1 MFTRTLNK
9 LILIFDRYIL
19 GKTCDM
25 DLTCTNIESYFNNF
39 FDNNHVSVDIC
50 SYGVNC
56 GCGVDNSK
64 KRYSYLNILNII
76 KNRCDFIEYTANI
89 FSDNNDILIK
99 SLQGSVQV
107 DHSYTVTC
115 CRLIKNIISDI
126 SDISDIRQTSVK
138 NTPTSNLYLLWL
150 TFSYCLTSMLRR
162 GVGLYRKINSEK
174 MLWQVKVVDKN
185 TGNNYYLPKEHELN
199 NAYYADPFFI
209 KFNDVVYLFVEKFLA
224 NSQKGIIQRFIVS
237 SDELIDDGVALEEPF
252 HLSFPF
258 MFVHDECLYMLP
270 EAHKSNQIRL
280 YRYDEQEGKFTLYN
294 VLLDNVS
301 AADSLLFMQDNTW
314 WLLTN
319 IDKTGCDLHTSRLYI
334 YSANNLKDKKWIPH
348 QNNPV
353 INDISK
359 ARNGGFFI
367 KNGIMYRVGQMQGF
381 GIYGAGY
388 SINKIKLINNYEY
401 TEVTIKKIY
410 ASDFG
415 ALGSHH
421 FSTIGSYTACDE
433 YVLKKVSVV

>member
-1 MFTRTLNK
+1 
-9 LILIFDRYIL
+9 
-19 GKTCDM
+19 
-25 DLTCTNIESYFNNF
+25 
-39 FDNNHVSVDIC
+39 
-50 SYGVNC
+50 
-56 GCGVDNSK
+56 
-64 KRYSYLNILNII
+64 
-76 KNRCDFIEYTANI
+76 
-89 FSDNNDILIK
+89 
-99 SLQGSVQV
+99 
-107 DHSYTVTC
+107 
-115 CRLIKNIISDI
+115 
-126 SDISDIRQTSVK
+126 
-138 NTPTSNLYLLWL
+138 
-150 TFSYCLTSMLRR
+150 MLRR

-280 YRYDEQEGKFTLYN
+280 YRYDERGGKFTLYN

-334 YSANNLKDKKWIPH
+334 YSANNLKDKKWVPH